1 MGAAVNKLFDL
12 VMQVEHSHPDSIVIV
27 TGDFSKANLKK
38 EMPKFIQQVTC
49 ATRYGRTFDY
59 CYNLTIVIQPTFKG
73 VYKQHLKYAKQNV
86 RTNCVTVVSEYG
98 GDTSRL
104 F

>member
-1 MGAAVNKLFDL
+1 MFKHNSDRANMGAAVNKLFDL

-27 TGDFSKANLKK
+27 TGDFSKADLKK

-59 CYNLTIVIQPTFKG
+59 CYNLTIIIQPTFKRRL
-73 VYKQHLKYAKQNV
+73 QTTLE
-86 RTNCVTVVSEYG
+86 VS
-98 GDTSRL
+98 
-104 F
+104 